1 MRRAFDVFEAMPRQA
16 LKPNMF
22 SCRALISACSWGQEM
37 RRAFD
42 VCAAMLCQALKAT
55 MVSYDA
61 GISACEK
68 GKELRR
74 VLTAV
79 RRGCAELCSL
89 TWSATTL

>member
-1 MRRAFDVFEAMPRQA
+1 MPRQA

-22 SCRALISACSWGQEM
+22 SCSALISACSWGQEL
-37 RRAFD
+37 RWAFD
-42 VCAAMLCQALKAT
+42 VCVAMLCQALKAT

-74 VLTAV
+74 VLTSV
-79 RRGCAELCSL
+79 R
-89 TWSATTL
+89 

>member
-1 MRRAFDVFEAMPRQA
+1 
-16 LKPNMF
+16 
-22 SCRALISACSWGQEM
+22 M

>member
-1 MRRAFDVFEAMPRQA
+1 MRRAFH
-16 LKPNMF
+16 
-22 SCRALISACSWGQEM
+22 
-37 RRAFD
+37 

-74 VLTAV
+74 ALTSG
-79 RRGCAELCSL
+79 RLGCAKL
-89 TWSATTL
+89 